1 MTLTHFGPTR
11 LDAALIPK
19 IARQWGTPVY
29 LHDQEYIENSC
40 EQLLNMPNAY
50 GLHVR
55 YAMKANSDRTVLRVV
70 TSKGLDLDCS
80 SMDEAARAH
89 AAGIPYSRMMLT
101 TQEVPS
107 GEERAE
113 LEEMIRAGLKYNV
126 CSMTQYQLIA
136 DFAKQNKVGL
146 SIRVHPG
153 ASGGGESTTRD
164 TGSEYSCFGVH
175 LNDVPTVKAMAD
187 QIGLRFTQVHVH
199 IGSGGDP
206 EKWRQNI
213 DRELGFVRD
222 YFPDA
227 VTVSFGGGL
236 KVARMPG
243 EKQADIASLGAYA
256 RQRIEEF
263 KAATGR
269 ELQMEIEP
277 GTFVVANSGHIITRI
292 IDKKLT
298 NEMNFLIVDGGME
311 LLTRPLLYGSEHPI
325 AIIRQDGTLLSSEY
339 DGTLTAGLKSFGIV
353 GRCCESGDSVRL
365 DKEGNIVP
373 VMIAE
378 PEIGDFVVIG
388 GTGAYSESMSPENY
402 NSHRKPGAVMR
413 TKSGELVQIR
423 KKQVR
428 EQIYQ
433 NELDV
438 TL

>member
-1 MTLTHFGPTR
+1 MTMKQFGPTK
-11 LDAALIPK
+11 LNATLIPK
-19 IARQWGTPVY
+19 IAQQWGTPVY
-29 LHDQEYIENSC
+29 LHDQAYIEDSC

-70 TSKGLDLDCS
+70 TNKGLDLDCS
-80 SMDEAARAH
+80 SIEEVARAF
-89 AAGIPYSRMMLT
+89 AAGIPYARMMLT

-107 GEERAE
+107 GAERAE
-113 LEEMIRAGLKYNV
+113 LEEMIKAGLKYNV
-126 CSMTQYQLIA
+126 CSMTQFRLIA
-136 DFAKQNKVGL
+136 DFARANSVNL

-153 ASGGGESTTRD
+153 AAGGGESTTRD

-175 LNDVPTVKAMAD
+175 LNNVPTVKAQAD
-187 QIGLRFTQVHVH
+187 ELGLRFTQVHVH

-206 EKWRQNI
+206 EKWRENI

-227 VTVSFGGGL
+227 TTVSFGGGL

-243 EKQADIASLGAYA
+243 EKQADIAALGAYA
-256 RQRIEEF
+256 KQRIEEF
-263 KAATGR
+263 KETTGR

-277 GTFVVANSGHIITRI
+277 GTFVVANSGHIVTRI

-298 NEMNFLIVDGGME
+298 NELNFLIVDGGME

-325 AIIRQDGTLLSSEY
+325 AIVRQDGTLLSSEY
-339 DGTLTAGLKSFGIV
+339 DQLPTARLMPFGIV

-365 DKEGNIVP
+365 DRDGNIVP

-378 PEIGDFVVIG
+378 PEIGDYVVIG

-402 NSHRKPGAVMR
+402 NSHRKPGAVMKTR
-413 TKSGELVQIR
+413 SGELVLIR

-438 TL
+438 KL

>member
-1 MTLTHFGPTR
+1 MKQFGPTR
-11 LDAALIPK
+11 LEASLIPEV
-19 IARQWGTPVY
+19 ARQWGTPVY
-29 LHDQEYIENSC
+29 LHDQEYIEKSC
-40 EQLLNMPNAY
+40 DELLNMPNAY

-55 YAMKANSDRTVLRVV
+55 YAMKANSDRTVLRIV

-80 SMDEAARAH
+80 SMDEAARAY

-101 TQEVPS
+101 TQEVPN
-107 GEERAE
+107 GDERAE
-113 LEEMIRAGLKYNV
+113 LEEMISAGLRYNV
-126 CSMTQYQLIA
+126 CSMLQFRLIA
-136 DFAKQNKVGL
+136 DFAKANSVDL

-153 ASGGGESTTRD
+153 AAGGGESTTRD

-175 LNDVPTVKAMAD
+175 LRDVPTVKSMAD
-187 QIGLRFTQVHVH
+187 EMGIRFTQVHVH

-206 EKWRQNI
+206 EKWRENI

-243 EKQADIASLGAYA
+243 EKQADIAALGAYA
-256 RQRIEEF
+256 KQRIEEF

-277 GTFVVANSGHIITRI
+277 GTFVVANSGHIVTRI

-311 LLTRPLLYGSEHPI
+311 LLTRPLLYGSEHPV
-325 AIIRQDGTLLSSEY
+325 AIVRQNGELLSSEY
-339 DGTLTAGLKSFGIV
+339 DQAPAAGLKSFGIV

-365 DKEGNIVP
+365 DKDGNIVP
-373 VMIAE
+373 VLIAE
-378 PEIGDFVVIG
+378 PEIGDYVVIG

-402 NSHRKPGAVMR
+402 NSHRKPPAVMR
-413 TKSGELVQIR
+413 KRDSGFVLIR
-423 KKQVR
+423 KKQV
-428 EQIYQ
+428 
-433 NELDV
+433 
-438 TL
+438 

>member
-1 MTLTHFGPTR
+1 MTHFGPTK
-11 LDAALIPK
+11 LNASLIPK
-19 IARQWGTPVY
+19 IAEQWGTPIY

-40 EQLLNMPNAY
+40 RQLLAMPNPY

-55 YAMKANSDRTVLRVV
+55 FAMKANSDRTVLRVV
-70 TSKGLDLDCS
+70 TAQGLDLDCS
-80 SMDEAARAH
+80 SLDEAARAH
-89 AAGIPYSRMMLT
+89 AAGVPFSRMMLT
-101 TQEVPS
+101 TQEVAT
-107 GEERAE
+107 GADRTE
-113 LEEMIRAGLKYNV
+113 LEEMIKAGLKYNV
-126 CSMTQYQLIA
+126 CSMLQYQLIA
-136 DFAKQNKVGL
+136 DFAKVNSVDL

-175 LNDVPTVKAMAD
+175 LNDVPKVKAMAD
-187 QIGLRFTQVHVH
+187 EKGLRFTQVHVH

-206 EKWRQNI
+206 DKCRENI
-213 DRELGFVRD
+213 DRELGFVKT

-236 KVARMPG
+236 KVARMRG
-243 EKQADIASLGAYA
+243 EKQADIVALGEYA
-256 RQRIEEF
+256 KQRVEEF

-277 GTFVVANSGHIITRI
+277 GTFVVANSGHIVTRI
-292 IDKKLT
+292 IDKKIT

-339 DGTLTAGLKSFGIV
+339 DQKPVKGLKSFGIV

-373 VMIAE
+373 VMIIE

-413 TKSGELVQIR
+413 TKNGELVLIR

-428 EQIYQ
+428 AQLTE

-438 TL
+438 QL